1 MKELWTSP
9 EEKNNIRRKNPV
21 SHVNRQ
27 GMRDEYLDEILDE
40 KTLQA
45 TASRRDFLKLFGFS
59 IASAAVAASCEQPV
73 RKAIPYLI
81 SPEEITPGVASYFAS
96 TFFDGTEYC
105 SILVKVRDGRPI
117 KIEGNELSPVT
128 RGGTS
133 ARVQASVLS
142 LYDEA
147 RYKNPSLEGK
157 ELSWDNADKQ
167 ITEFL
172 TKLYTENKEVVLLTP
187 TVISPSTLAVIR
199 QFTSKYRNVTHIQ
212 YDSSPASGMLS
223 ANNESFGNECIPSY
237 HFDKAE
243 LIVSFGAD
251 FLGTWLCPVE
261 YTKQYAVTRNLT
273 NGEKKIS
280 KHIQLEANLS
290 LTGSNADKRIPIKPS
305 HEKIILANLYN
316 ELVETYGKKKIPS
329 PSSPVDV
336 SSLAKDIKKNHGR
349 SLIISGSNDR
359 EVQLIVNAINQAAGN
374 YGKTIDLNDPLLLR
388 KGKDEEMEG
397 FISRMESGNLGGVI
411 FYGTNPLYDHPLAE
425 KIREGLS
432 KCELTIAIESQ
443 LSETAEAASYVC
455 PDHHYLE
462 SWNDAE
468 IKPGVYSLAQ
478 PAIAPLFNTRQGQET
493 LLRWTQDERTY
504 HDFEEVVLLTSSVF
518 GTRVFAMV

>member
-96 TFFDGTEYC
+96 TFFDGAEYC

-167 ITEFL
+167 
-172 TKLYTENKEVVLLTP
+172 
-187 TVISPSTLAVIR
+187 
-199 QFTSKYRNVTHIQ
+199 
-212 YDSSPASGMLS
+212 
-223 ANNESFGNECIPSY
+223 ANN
-237 HFDKAE
+237 
-243 LIVSFGAD
+243 
-251 FLGTWLCPVE
+251 
-261 YTKQYAVTRNLT
+261 
-273 NGEKKIS
+273 
-280 KHIQLEANLS
+280 
-290 LTGSNADKRIPIKPS
+290 
-305 HEKIILANLYN
+305 
-316 ELVETYGKKKIPS
+316 YG
-329 PSSPVDV
+329 
-336 SSLAKDIKKNHGR
+336 
-349 SLIISGSNDR
+349 
-359 EVQLIVNAINQAAGN
+359 
-374 YGKTIDLNDPLLLR
+374 
-388 KGKDEEMEG
+388 
-397 FISRMESGNLGGVI
+397 
-411 FYGTNPLYDHPLAE
+411 
-425 KIREGLS
+425 
-432 KCELTIAIESQ
+432 
-443 LSETAEAASYVC
+443 
-455 PDHHYLE
+455 
-462 SWNDAE
+462 
-468 IKPGVYSLAQ
+468 
-478 PAIAPLFNTRQGQET
+478 
-493 LLRWTQDERTY
+493 
-504 HDFEEVVLLTSSVF
+504 
-518 GTRVFAMV
+518 